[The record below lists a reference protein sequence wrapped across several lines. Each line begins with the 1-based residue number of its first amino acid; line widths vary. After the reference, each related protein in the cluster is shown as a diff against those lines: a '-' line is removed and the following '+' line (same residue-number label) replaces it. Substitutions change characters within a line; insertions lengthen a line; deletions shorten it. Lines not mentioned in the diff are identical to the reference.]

1 MAGKDDGLNLDG
13 LLDNLSKARE
23 GGGGEKA
30 VAVKGEDAWVEK
42 FNALRKNTIR
52 PTMEALGKEIQ
63 KRDHDF
69 NIVETPFRRDNRA
82 IPDEAT
88 IRMDVFLDTERTR
101 TLIGLDRRPHL
112 LFQTHHRSERVHCI
126 ICDITSRGGV
136 VSKIAEYPLEAI
148 NAALVKEQF
157 VVLFKRLI
165 AQVTPPVDPGKK

>member
-1 MAGKDDGLNLDG
+1 MADDDLGG
-13 LLDNLSKARE
+13 LLENYSKANKD
-23 GGGGEKA
+23 GGGGRK
-30 VAVKGEDAWVEK
+30 VAVKAEDEWVEK
-42 FNALRKNTIR
+42 FNSIRKNVIR

-63 KRDHDF
+63 KREHDF
-69 NIVETPFRRDNRA
+69 NIVETNFRRDNRA

-126 ICDITSRGGV
+126 VCDITSRGGV
-136 VSKIAEYPLEAI
+136 VSKIGEYPLEAI
-148 NAALVKEQF
+148 NAALVKQQF

-165 AQVTPPVDPGKK
+165 AQVTPPAKE